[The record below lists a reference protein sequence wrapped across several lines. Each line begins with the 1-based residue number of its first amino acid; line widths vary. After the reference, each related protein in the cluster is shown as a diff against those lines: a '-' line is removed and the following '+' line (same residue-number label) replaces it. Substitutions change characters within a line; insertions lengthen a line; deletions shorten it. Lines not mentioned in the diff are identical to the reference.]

1 MFQTLLSSQKSPVS
15 SLYCKFPR
23 AEGRKHT
30 SDHSVSPQS
39 NVFHS
44 AVRGKQPGVSEEG
57 HAPPDPTPTPPKNE
71 LQKWLR
77 EVMTHGSGAKDTD
90 GINPAFVTNEISI
103 TISTR
108 VTNRRVRN

>member
-1 MFQTLLSSQKSPVS
+1 MSSTVQYVENSQEFQRRDTP
-15 SLYCKFPR
+15 
-23 AEGRKHT
+23 H
-30 SDHSVSPQS
+30 
-39 NVFHS
+39 
-44 AVRGKQPGVSEEG
+44 
-57 HAPPDPTPTPPKNE
+57 PTPTPPKNE

-77 EVMTHGSGAKDTD
+77 EVMTHGSGAMDTD

>member
-1 MFQTLLSSQKSPVS
+1 MP
-15 SLYCKFPR
+15 
-23 AEGRKHT
+23 H
-30 SDHSVSPQS
+30 
-39 NVFHS
+39 
-44 AVRGKQPGVSEEG
+44 
-57 HAPPDPTPTPPKNE
+57 PTPTPPKNE